1 MTKQLELDMENKVKV
16 ELDLKGIKDLEKCIA
31 EKERLAKDC
40 DMWNKEYNE
49 QFNKAKR
56 FEQILNKI
64 EKIVNNKDI
73 TGIEAKLM
81 IIDILNEIKE
91 GNDNK

>member
-1 MTKQLELDMENKVKV
+1 MTKQIDMFEDNKTCLQELK
-16 ELDLKGIKDLEKCIA
+16 ELKK
-31 EKERLAKDC
+31 
-40 DMWNKEYNE
+40 
-49 QFNKAKR
+49 
-56 FEQILNKI
+56 ILNKI

-81 IIDILNEIKE
+81 IIDIFNEIKE

>member
-1 MTKQLELDMENKVKV
+1 MTKQIDMFEDNKTCLQELKELKKV
-16 ELDLKGIKDLEKCIA
+16 
-31 EKERLAKDC
+31 
-40 DMWNKEYNE
+40 
-49 QFNKAKR
+49 
-56 FEQILNKI
+56 LNRI

-81 IIDILNEIKE
+81 IIDIFNEMKE